1 MKVMESQNRKK
12 SSLLIN
18 PRFQW
23 TLIGYAAMVATLILI
38 TVYSLISFGFHEFV
52 EIGKQAGLPM
62 DHVYFQFIQMQE
74 VTFNRVI
81 FVISTVVGVVL
92 IVGGLAISH
101 KIAGPIYRM
110 QKELNRMRESTPPQ
124 LNEIT
129 FRKGDYFPELAD
141 TFNAFVR
148 TWKGGSGK

>member
-1 MKVMESQNRKK
+1 
-12 SSLLIN
+12 
-18 PRFQW
+18 
-23 TLIGYAAMVATLILI
+23 
-38 TVYSLISFGFHEFV
+38 
-52 EIGKQAGLPM
+52 
-62 DHVYFQFIQMQE
+62 
-74 VTFNRVI
+74 
-81 FVISTVVGVVL
+81 
-92 IVGGLAISH
+92 
-101 KIAGPIYRM
+101 M